1 MTLGTHLRSAV
12 AALLM
17 AAAPGLAQVACTS
30 PNVLCTGDP
39 CVIGAVEVGDPCNLD
54 FGARTV
60 VVAGTILL
68 PTNGT
73 LSLTAGAIE
82 VAGGVRNRPDARNV
96 GGAGPHVTLTATGD
110 VDVSGSIRLNGRVL
124 HSLGAPVPGAF
135 EVDAGG
141 ALTLGGSVRTT
152 TVPTVIDLAA
162 GGDVEFG
169 GRAAVAAGEATAAIS
184 AGGRVA
190 LGGTLKGFA
199 RITVDAGTDVG
210 LTKTI
215 RFSDRLTV
223 DAGGVVTVDTAIRI
237 PKANVTLGGAGGIDL
252 LRRMDLLAV
261 FVPGGSAELTST
273 AGPVTIGAPLNAQNV
288 TITAAGNVAVN
299 APVSV
304 SPPTDP
310 AGAIHVT
317 SLTGGIAVDGTV
329 TALSGDG
336 TRPGD
341 GAGGEVHLS
350 AATAVVVHEDIRANS
365 FPGNAGA
372 PGGAILLEAPSVQV
386 GPDVMMTVDGDVPGP
401 DFPGRP
407 PASIRFHATAGAL
420 QLDGTFRA
428 RGGPSV
434 IEGAASANL
443 TASGR
448 FEALPSGCI
457 GLSAGG
463 VLDVGG
469 ASFDTPPVASCP

>member
-273 AGPVTIGAPLNAQNV
+273 AGPVT
-288 TITAAGNVAVN
+288 
-299 APVSV
+299 V
-304 SPPTDP
+304 SPPTGS
-310 AGAIHVT
+310 AGAIHVA